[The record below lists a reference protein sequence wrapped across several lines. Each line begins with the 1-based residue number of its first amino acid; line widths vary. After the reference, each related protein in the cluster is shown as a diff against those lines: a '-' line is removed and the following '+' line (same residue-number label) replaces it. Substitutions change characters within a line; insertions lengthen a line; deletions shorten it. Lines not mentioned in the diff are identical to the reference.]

1 MGSNDLGYLWSHEFF
16 RRHLSLREHGS
27 DLGSAEAD
35 VFFFIVGAGF
45 LVCDSSTFFAVEEG
59 FEEGGAMPRSG
70 NSSKSSWACAQIR
83 EHFHQ

>member
-1 MGSNDLGYLWSHEFF
+1 VFGDDLGDFWSHEFF
-16 RRHLSLREHGS
+16 WQHLASGEYGS
-27 DLGSAEAD
+27 DFGSAESD
-35 VFFFIVGAGF
+35 VFFLAVGAGF
-45 LVCDSSTFFAVEEG
+45 LVCDSAAFFAVEEG